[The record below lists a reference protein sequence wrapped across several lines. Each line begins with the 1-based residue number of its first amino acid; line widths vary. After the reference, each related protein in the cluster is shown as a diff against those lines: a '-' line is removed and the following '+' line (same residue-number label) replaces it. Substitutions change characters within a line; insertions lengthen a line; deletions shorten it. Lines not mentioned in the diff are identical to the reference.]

1 MKNNFKIF
9 TVSSVICTLGLF
21 SNVAQAQANM
31 DQGALSVRG
40 APVAAVP
47 VDQEKKLQH
56 WDTSKPLTVGDMSE
70 LHRAKLTEEFLVQH
84 GFTSAPPPKPV
95 LTQEK
100 AKPQPK
106 PPHTL
111 KVHAIYG
118 AKTNLTADVAF
129 NGAPYTVKD
138 GLSIFGEGIVIKF
151 SKDAAG
157 KLVAN
162 AEKPSKK
169 NCKPR
174 KKASCES
181 KKLGS
186 FQLATDETV
195 EWNR

>member
-1 MKNNFKIF
+1 MKNKFKIF

-21 SNVAQAQANM
+21 SNMAQAQPSL
-31 DQGALSVRG
+31 DQGGLSVRG
-40 APVAAVP
+40 APVTAAP
-47 VDQEKKLQH
+47 AAEEKKLQH

-70 LHRAKLTEEFLVQH
+70 MHRAKLTEEFLVQH

-100 AKPQPK
+100 AKPLPK

-118 AKTNLTADVAF
+118 AKTNLAADVAF
-129 NGAPYTVKD
+129 NGSPYTVKD
-138 GLSIFGEGIVIKF
+138 GSSIFGEGITVKF
-151 SKDAAG
+151 SKDVNG

-162 AEKPSKK
+162 AEKTPAK

-174 KKASCES
+174 KKVSCTS

-186 FQLATDETV
+186 FPLATDETV

>member
-31 DQGALSVRG
+31 DQGGLSVRG
-40 APVAAVP
+40 APSVAAP
-47 VDQEKKLQH
+47 ATEEKKLQH
-56 WDTSKPLTVGDMSE
+56 WDPSKPLTVGDMSE

-100 AKPQPK
+100 AKPLPK
-106 PPHTL
+106 PPHIL

-118 AKTNLTADVAF
+118 AKTNLAADVEF
-129 NGAPYTVKD
+129 NGSLHTVKD
-138 GLSIFGEGIVIKF
+138 GYSIFGEDIAIKF
-151 SKDAAG
+151 SKDMNG
-157 KLVAN
+157 KLAAN
-162 AEKPSKK
+162 AEKLPEK

-174 KKASCES
+174 KKVSCES

-186 FQLATDETV
+186 IPLATDETV